1 MNLKNYTSSMPVE
14 KSIAKIEKVLVGI
27 GAKNINKEYL
37 DGGIIGIKFL
47 IDVKGNTVAFS
58 LPAKV
63 NAIFDV
69 MWRARTQRT
78 DKQRKGVVQQAEMTA
93 WKIVCDWVEI
103 QASMIYLEQADVMQ
117 IFFPYAMIS
126 PSQTFYEKFIDN
138 GGFRQLQEHN

>member
-1 MNLKNYTSSMPVE
+1 MNLKNYTSTMPVE
-14 KSIAKIEKVLVGI
+14 VSIAKIEKILVRI
-27 GAKNINKEYL
+27 GAKNINKEYV
-37 DGGIIGIKFL
+37 DGGIVGIKFL

-63 NAIFDV
+63 NAIFNE
-69 MWRARTQRT
+69 MWRQRTQRSE
-78 DKQRKGVVQQAEMTA
+78 KQKKGVIAQAEMTA

-117 IFFPYAMIS
+117 IFFPYAMIN

-138 GGFRQLQEHN
+138 GGFKQLQAHE